1 MNPPEKILTII
12 ILVFIISLFLLP
24 GCTDQSQNNTNKTD
38 TSDSDMTGTIAATVN
53 GEEITTD
60 EVTLFVQQQQGQISE
75 SYALER
81 LIEQKIL
88 TQQARLEGY
97 TPTDQEA
104 EDYLKDLLTQ
114 RNQTLDE
121 YKQYLEQ
128 QELSYEERLQ
138 SYKDQLA
145 LQNYLDDAI
154 KAEKYDLSD
163 EEAEQDLEELLTEQN
178 RTLDEYKEYLGQE
191 GYSYEEQLQNYKVG
205 LQRQALIEDLREDA
219 VVEYSR

>member
-38 TSDSDMTGTIAATVN
+38 TSDSDMAGTIAATVN